1 MRFVRLVWIRLI
13 PLRSFYMH
21 TWPVVRMLIFDSAF
35 HKINFILIQV
45 DTKCVQTTMPIYE
58 HIDIDI
64 DVDAELSIERLK
76 HVLRCTQQLSFETFK
91 NELYG

>member
-1 MRFVRLVWIRLI
+1 M
-13 PLRSFYMH
+13 
-21 TWPVVRMLIFDSAF
+21 
-35 HKINFILIQV
+35 
-45 DTKCVQTTMPIYE
+45 QTTMSIYE

-76 HVLRCTQQLSFETFK
+76 HALRCTQQLSFETFK